1 MVQRQLC
8 RRVLSSAS
16 LVNKT
21 QLTDLD
27 SKWAKR
33 WLKESGSFHPGKEDV
48 DPNAPSFYCLSMFP
62 YPLGVLHM
70 GHLRVYTVSDVMARF
85 KRLKGYNVIHP
96 MGWDAFGL
104 PAENAAVERGVN
116 PAVWTKSNIEKM
128 KDQMHLMLA
137 DFDWDR
143 EVTTCSPEYYKWT
156 QKIFL
161 MLYERGLA
169 YRKEAEINW
178 DPVDKTV
185 LANEQVDADG
195 RSWRSGALVEKRNLK
210 QWFIGITKYAEA
222 LEKDLKILDRWPL
235 KVKAMQKNWIGTSKG
250 AEIKFPTNNGGYITI
265 YTSRPDTLFSVQFV
279 AVALNH
285 PVVQEA
291 AKSDPKLRDFIEE
304 MQTMDDPESKDG
316 YLLQNV
322 KVSIPMD
329 CAGDRRRVFDIPVYV
344 APYVLGSY
352 GHGAVMGCPGHDDRD
367 YAFWRLHNGEKPI
380 LQVVSSGGETPLP
393 FTGKKGTLETKLNEF
408 PLGLQDLGDYA
419 GMKNTDAG
427 KKISRTLATLG
438 MGGPSTQF
446 KIRDWLI
453 SRQRFWGAPIPIVHC
468 DNCGTVP
475 VPDDQ
480 LPVLLPNIEGEI
492 FGKGNPLTKF
502 LEFTKTTCPKCGS
515 ENARRETDTMDTFM
529 DSSWYFFR
537 YLDAHNTAEPFNKE
551 MVSRHIPVDM
561 YIGGVEHAILHLLYS
576 RFLAKFLADAG
587 MWDSELAKSN
597 HYEPFLQLVTQ
608 GMVHGKTYTDPDT
621 GRFLKPDELDERKL
635 IKATG
640 ATPRV
645 SFEKMSK
652 SKYNGADP
660 AECITKYG
668 ADATR
673 AHMLF
678 LAPLS
683 DELNWNEEHIAG
695 ITRWLDKVLSLA
707 TQVGQYVLDNKQ
719 RPSTDEIF
727 DVNSSFKLYNGAHIE
742 NAKLNQVEFDLINK
756 VSALV
761 TRISNLVDKDLGFN
775 TIISDYMKI
784 TNELISAMKSDTY
797 IDPRILLHCYEQ
809 LVVVMAPVTPSVA
822 EEAWEVLH
830 HAMGEKCQSVFYQQF
845 PEALVLSLPYTQYNV
860 FINGKARGSF
870 KGLKALV
877 DNPDQLLQLV
887 LSQEPISKHVTGD
900 IKKVITKPGVI
911 SLITTK

>member
-1 MVQRQLC
+1 MNRQVC
-8 RRVLSSAS
+8 RRAASSAS

-21 QLTDLD
+21 PLTQLDK
-27 SKWAKR
+27 KWAKI
-33 WLKESGSFHPGKEDV
+33 WLEESGSFHPGKENV

-62 YPLGVLHM
+62 YPLGTLHM

-85 KRLKGYNVIHP
+85 KRLKGFNVIHP

-104 PAENAAVERGVN
+104 PAENAAIERGVN
-116 PAVWTKSNIEKM
+116 PAVWTKSNISKM
-128 KDQMHLMLA
+128 KDQMRLMLA

-143 EVTTCSPEYYKWT
+143 EVTTCSPDYYKWT

-161 MLYERGLA
+161 LLYERGLA

-185 LANEQVDADG
+185 LANEQVDAEG

-210 QWFIGITKYAEA
+210 QWFIGITQYAEA
-222 LEKDLKILDRWPL
+222 LEKDLKLLNGWPL

-250 AEIKFPTNNGGYITI
+250 AEVKFPTNNGGVITV

-279 AVALNH
+279 AIALNH
-285 PVVQEA
+285 PIAQEIA
-291 AKSDPKLRDFIEE
+291 RNDPKLEQFINE
-304 MQTMDDPESKDG
+304 MKEKDDPESKDG
-316 YLLQNV
+316 YLLQGT
-322 KVSIPMD
+322 KASIPID
-329 CAGDRRRVFDIPVYV
+329 FTDKKSQKFDVPVYV

-367 YAFWRLHNGEKPI
+367 YAFWKLHNADKPI
-380 LQVVSSGGETPLP
+380 IQVVSSGKETTVP
-393 FTGKKGTLETKLNEF
+393 FTGKTGTLEVKLDQF
-408 PLGLQDLGDYA
+408 PLGPLSLGDYA
-419 GMKNTDAG
+419 GMTNTDAG
-427 KKISRTLATLG
+427 KRITEVLSNLQA
-438 MGGPSTQF
+438 GGPSTQF

-468 DNCGTVP
+468 NECGTVP

-480 LPVLLPNIEGEI
+480 LPVLLPEIEGEI
-492 FGKGNPLTKF
+492 FGKGNPLTK
-502 LEFTKTTCPKCGS
+502 LPEFTKTTCPSCGS

-537 YLDAHNTAEPFNKE
+537 YLDAHNSSEPFDKDLA
-551 MVSRHIPVDM
+551 SKHIPVDM

-576 RFLAKFLADAG
+576 RFLAKFLADVG
-587 MWDSELAKSN
+587 MWNSELAEAN
-597 HYEPFLQLVTQ
+597 HFEPFLQLVTQ
-608 GMVHGKTYTDPDT
+608 GMVHGKTYTDPVT

-640 ATPRV
+640 ATPKI

-660 AECITKYG
+660 AECIAKYG

-683 DELNWNEEHIAG
+683 DQLNWNEEHIAG
-695 ITRWLDKVLSLA
+695 ITRWLDKVLGLA
-707 TQVGQYVLDNKQ
+707 SQIGQYATENTK
-719 RPSTDEIF
+719 RPSSDECFNEKELI
-727 DVNSSFKLYNGAHIE
+727 KLYNGTCLE
-742 NAKLNQVEFDLINK
+742 DAKLNQVEFNLINA
-756 VSALV
+756 VS
-761 TRISNLVDKDLGFN
+761 TFINRISKLIDEEMGFN

-784 TNELISAMKSDTY
+784 TNELISAMKSDKY
-797 IDPRILLHCYEQ
+797 IDPRILIHCYQQ

-822 EEAWEVLH
+822 EEAWEILH
-830 HAMGEKCQSVFYQQF
+830 LALDEEYQSVFYQKF
-845 PEALVLSLPYTQYNV
+845 PEVLLLSLPYANYNV
-860 FINGKARGSF
+860 FINGKARGSL
-870 KGLKALV
+870 KGLKALEKQ
-877 DNPDQLLQLV
+877 PDELLKLV
-887 LSQEPISKHVTGD
+887 LSQEQISKHVHGD

-911 SLITTK
+911 SLITKK